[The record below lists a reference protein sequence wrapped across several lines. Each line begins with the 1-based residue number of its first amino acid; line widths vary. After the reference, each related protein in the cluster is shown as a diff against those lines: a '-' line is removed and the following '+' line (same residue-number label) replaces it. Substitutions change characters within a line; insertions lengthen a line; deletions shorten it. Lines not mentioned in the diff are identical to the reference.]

1 MARIS
6 IATFNV
12 NSVRM
17 RLPILE
23 KWLKDRSIDVLCLQ
37 ETKVVDE
44 DFPVAAFKEM
54 GYRAVFRGEKSYNGV
69 AILTK
74 VPMDGFAIG
83 FGDGEEPECDTR
95 LVRGRIGD
103 FCFINTYVPQGTD
116 PLSEKF
122 AYKLGWFERLRAF
135 FDERFSPDKPLLWAG
150 DFNVAPEPIDVHDPK
165 RLLGQVGFHPDEHRA
180 LARVREWGFVDVF
193 RKHRPGPNEY
203 TFWDYRVRDSV
214 ARGLGWRVD
223 HIWATAPLAELSV
236 GAGIDTAPRLAQRP
250 SDHTFIYAEF
260 EGWEE
265 AGAKGGRP

>member
-69 AILTK
+69 AILTE

-103 FCFINTYVPQGTD
+103 FCFINTYVPQGKAVDHADYVFKHRFLDRMKALLKREYLT
-116 PLSEKF
+116 SEKVV
-122 AYKLGWFERLRAF
+122 WV
-135 FDERFSPDKPLLWAG
+135 G
-150 DFNVAPEPIDVHDPK
+150 DMNVAPTDIDVTSPEKK
-165 RLLGQVGFHPDEHRA
+165 RDHPCFAPDIQKHFED
-180 LARVREWGFVDVF
+180 VKSWGFVDLF
-193 RKHRPGPNEY
+193 RKYRPGEGE
-203 TFWDYRVRDSV
+203 FSFFDYRVKNSLDRNI
-214 ARGLGWRVD
+214 GWRID
-223 HIWATAPLAELSV
+223 HVLVTPSLESAAADCF
-236 GAGIDTAPRLAQRP
+236 IDRDPRGWEQP
-250 SDHTFIYAEF
+250 SDHTPVVAVFDL
-260 EGWEE
+260 
-265 AGAKGGRP
+265 